1 MLHVSY
7 YVVIFSLSIVHACF
21 ATFATFDL
29 LSFEISGF
37 FGASCLL
44 HVFLYL
50 HISLG
55 LLVQT
60 ACYMCINASYISFVI
75 ALHLCWFI
83 CFMHVSLVDACRS
96 FWAFINNWF
105 NHGF

>member
-75 ALHLCWFI
+75 ALLCFALVLVYLLYA
-83 CFMHVSLVDACRS
+83 CFAC
-96 FWAFINNWF
+96 
-105 NHGF
+105 GCL